1 MIKKHQNKNA
11 TPSKT
16 DRPAERKS
24 LLKKEWPLLL
34 YPVLA
39 LLALSVLYTA
49 NRSLQNE
56 LSHSGNPRGTGEDT
70 ATATTG
76 EVDRD
81 GRNTHL
87 GGNESVSTTQLSVP
101 SDPGTTATDQAG
113 QASASSATSGSMNP
127 DAQASGL
134 SGSMAGGAESQDVMS
149 VATLLGTLRQAL
161 QRQDHTRIKQCMN
174 DLVAMGDDA
183 VLELGEIIASGK
195 DETALW
201 AAEALARI
209 GTPAAAAALLDTLE
223 QVKDD
228 PYKEQLAK
236 RASNISNHDSW
247 PLLLDAA
254 QTSKDPSVQRA
265 AATSLGRIADT
276 AVVDEIVAR
285 YDAALTPEEAE
296 LLARVVGNISSLEAG
311 ASLRSLAG
319 SVSSAPQDS
328 LQRAAIDAMA
338 GIGDPQSV
346 SYLLQKLEASSPGE
360 GGYLFNTITT
370 IDQPQAQSA
379 LLYAAA
385 GSKEVSAE
393 QGRTAAIYALQ
404 NYPSE
409 ETYRLLEQIAAAAD
423 NTAVA
428 TAALRVLENIEKKE
442 PAVAERATSKA
453 DTTNM
458 LPVDPLKK

>member
-1 MIKKHQNKNA
+1 MIKKHQNKSA

-16 DRPAERKS
+16 DRTGEKKS

-34 YPVLA
+34 YPALA

-56 LSHSGNPRGTGEDT
+56 LSHAGDPCGTGQSTASGAAGRDARNPR
-70 ATATTG
+70 
-76 EVDRD
+76 
-81 GRNTHL
+81 L
-87 GGNESVSTTQLSVP
+87 GGGESVSTTPSSIP
-101 SDPGTTATDQAG
+101 SDTGTMAANQATQDPNHPG
-113 QASASSATSGSMNP
+113 
-127 DAQASGL
+127 AQAPS
-134 SGSMAGGAESQDVMS
+134 SSNAIAGAAGSQDVPT

-161 QRQDHTRIKQCMN
+161 QRQDHAQIKQCMN
-174 DLVAMGDDA
+174 DLVALGDGA
-183 VLELGEIIASGK
+183 VLELGEIIASST

-209 GTPAAAAALLDTLE
+209 GTPAAATALLDTLE
-223 QVKDD
+223 QIKDG

-247 PLLLDAA
+247 PLLLDAVQA
-254 QTSKDPSVQRA
+254 SDDPTVQRA

-296 LLARVVGNISSLEAG
+296 LLARTVGNISSPEAS

-338 GIGDPQSV
+338 SIGDPQSV

-393 QGRTAAIYALQ
+393 QGQTAAICALQ

-409 ETYRLLEQIAAAAD
+409 ETYRLLEQIAATTD

-428 TAALRVLENIEKKE
+428 TAALRTLENIDQKQ
-442 PAVAERATSKA
+442 PAVAESTTSKA
-453 DTTNM
+453 DTTTM